1 MAKQINVSTARM
13 KAFDQMSPKIRRA
26 IEQSKTRIDVI
37 DLALMLKKGWP
48 EDQVLAALRQERA
61 NTALLNLS
69 EIGTIAHRT
78 RRTP

>member
-13 KAFDQMSPKIRRA
+13 KAFDQLPPKVREA

-61 NTALLNLS
+61 DTVLLNLG
-69 EIGTIAHRT
+69 EVGTVAHRT